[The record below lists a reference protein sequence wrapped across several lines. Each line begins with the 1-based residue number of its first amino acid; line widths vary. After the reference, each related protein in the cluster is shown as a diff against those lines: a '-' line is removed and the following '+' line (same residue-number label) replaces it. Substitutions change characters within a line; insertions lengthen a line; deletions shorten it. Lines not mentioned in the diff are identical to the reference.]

1 MGWRKLDEGGR
12 KIQTFNKV
20 NKICGCNVL
29 CNMMAI
35 VNTSLWYLKVVNRVD
50 PKTSHHK
57 KKNLHFLYLYEMMN
71 VKYIFVVIISPHM

>member
-29 CNMMAI
+29 YNMMAI
-35 VNTSLWYLKVVNRVD
+35 VNTSLWYLKVVNRLD

-57 KKNLHFLYLYEMMN
+57 KRPHSF
-71 VKYIFVVIISPHM
+71 FVSI